1 MTTVTDKGL
10 AEPAQYRIVGTRA
23 PRLDGLE
30 KVTGAAR
37 FGADIYIA
45 GMLHGKML
53 TSPHAHARILSID
66 TRDAE
71 AIPGVKAVITAKD
84 FPIFEQQQDIDF
96 MAEQFRGAR
105 IMAEHFMARDK
116 ALYRGHPVAAIAA
129 TSPHIAEEA
138 AKLIHVDYEVLPA
151 VLTVKD
157 ALKDDAPLV
166 HDSLP
171 TVTRG
176 PAGREVSH
184 TKSNVAGHT
193 QLKRG
198 DLETGFKEAEVIV
211 EREFSTQPVHPG
223 YIEPF
228 ASAAQWNPD
237 GHVTVWTTTQGTFD
251 VREGTASIIGM
262 PESML
267 KVIAMECGGGFGG
280 KGPNTNPLNP
290 MAAILSKK
298 SGLPVKMV
306 MSRKE
311 TFESTCPASATYIR
325 LKMGADKSGRIT
337 AAQFYLAYQAGA
349 FPGSPVGAG
358 VQNGLASYKVENF
371 QVDGYDVVTNTQ
383 KMQSYRA
390 PGQPP
395 ATFAVESVVDE
406 LAEKLGMDPMEFRLR
421 NGVQEGERMPNGV
434 LYPRIACTEILEA
447 MKTHPHYNAPL
458 DGPNRGRGVA
468 VAARAI
474 GGEGATPHV
483 ATISVNANGAI
494 TLMTGSNDLSGT
506 RTTVAMQAAE
516 VLGLETTDVVS
527 TVGDTDSA
535 GWSGVANGSKITY
548 STGLAAIAAAEE
560 VKLQMSARAALVWE
574 VQPED
579 VEFKNGTFVCAKN
592 EADRMSFKELAGM
605 LMRTGGPI
613 TCAGYSFP
621 TGPGGVLFGG
631 NLVDVEVDP
640 ETGKVSILRYTTFI
654 DVGKAVHPSFVEGQ
668 AQGSTAQGVGWA
680 LNEEYFYTE
689 DGAIANSTFLD
700 YRMPTT
706 LDLPM
711 IDTVIVEVP
720 NPGHPFG
727 LRGRA
732 GEIPIVPVIGAVANA
747 VSNATGVRM
756 TRAPMTPGAIIEAVE
771 ESTAKV

>member
-84 FPIFEQQQDIDF
+84 FPIFEQQQAIDF

-151 VLTVKD
+151 VLTIKD

-166 HDSLP
+166 HDSLT

-176 PAGREVSH
+176 PAGREVSD
-184 TKSNVAGHT
+184 TQSNVAGHT
-193 QLKRG
+193 QLRRG

-311 TFESTCPASATYIR
+311 TFESTCPASATHIR

-421 NGVQEGERMPNGV
+421 NGVKEGERMPNGV

-516 VLGLETTDVVS
+516 VLGLEVTDVVS

-756 TRAPMTPGAIIEAVE
+756 TKAPMTPGAIIEAVK
-771 ESTAKV
+771 ESMAKV